1 MLTISRSSGRVEYL
15 TLTDPE
21 KIWMPDL
28 FFKNEKTGQ
37 LHQITM
43 PNMYIRIFSDGGVLY
58 SVRRV
63 DNADVNTPFCRQLDI
78 ASGIN
83 HLWKGLKNY

>member
-1 MLTISRSSGRVEYL
+1 MPPGRVEYL

-37 LHQITM
+37 LHEITM

-58 SVRRV
+58 SVR
-63 DNADVNTPFCRQLDI
+63 
-78 ASGIN
+78 
-83 HLWKGLKNY
+83 